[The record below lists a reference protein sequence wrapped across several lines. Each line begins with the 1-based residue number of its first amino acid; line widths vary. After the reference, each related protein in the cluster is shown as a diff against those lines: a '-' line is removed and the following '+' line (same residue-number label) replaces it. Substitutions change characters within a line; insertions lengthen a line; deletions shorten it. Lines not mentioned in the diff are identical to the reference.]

1 MKVIKEE
8 AEQKSSIPALK
19 KYGFYVFKKKLSDGR
34 VEYTISQDNYDLEWV
49 EIEREDGEY
58 AYYVQWDMYAD
69 DFLDDLY
76 DALEEDIVTRD
87 GKEYI
92 KLYLDGKE
100 AEIEFPTDED
110 VGCDDRIRQYRGDGS
125 LEGCVTSF
133 IDFRI

>member
-8 AEQKSSIPALK
+8 SEQKSSIPALK
-19 KYGFYVFKKKLSDGR
+19 KYGFYVFKKKLSDGS

-58 AYYVQWDMYAD
+58 TYYVQWDMYAD
-69 DFLDDLY
+69 DFLNDLY
-76 DALEEDIVTRD
+76 DALEEDVVKRD

-100 AEIEFPTDED
+100 GEIEFPTDED
-110 VGCDDRIRQYRGDGS
+110 VSCDDRIRQYRGDGS
-125 LEGCVTSF
+125 IEGCVTPSISF
-133 IDFRI
+133 HI